1 MQGHGFGYFLDPCI
15 YEVKS
20 HGFGYFLTLV
30 YNNLTLV
37 YKKYKVTDLAT
48 FLTLVYKNLTL
59 VYKK

>member
-1 MQGHGFGYFLDPCI
+1 MYSGNFAKIHVRVYTRLLDTQE

-20 HGFGYFLTLV
+20 HGF
-30 YNNLTLV
+30 LTLV
-37 YKKYKVTDLAT
+37 YKKYKVTVLAT